1 MDLLI
6 IGQPTVT
13 AVRLGDELL
22 ISSQGKGDDS
32 KMYRLIQ
39 GEGALILEGTELT
52 LTHESSGNE
61 GESELVIIHPI
72 SPSRRRCARK
82 RGWARL
88 KIATVDTTFSHALCG
103 YLLFVRASKS
113 A

>member
-13 AVRLGDELL
+13 GVNLKDEALV
-22 ISSQGKGDDS
+22 SSQGKGDDS

-39 GEGALILEGTELT
+39 GEDALIRAGIKIT
-52 LTHESSGNE
+52 LTHESSGD
-61 GESELVIIHPI
+61 GRVSEVVIIYLI
-72 SPSRRRCARK
+72 SPFRRRRARK

-88 KIATVDTTFSHALCG
+88 RIATVDTTFTHALSG
-103 YLLFVRASKS
+103 YLLFVRVSKS